1 VVILSLYF
9 LPSLPFK
16 CPSKS
21 NISAIYF
28 LTNFC
33 YPDFMQV
40 FAVDIGKEYG
50 VADKFGT
57 LGEFFSTI
65 LFNIYGLA
73 GIIFLFLLIFGGI
86 SIIIGAGNQDSSKVQ
101 KGQKAVTSAVAGFVV
116 IFVSYF
122 VIQLIQVIT
131 GVNILEA
138 PF

>member
-1 VVILSLYF
+1 
-9 LPSLPFK
+9 
-16 CPSKS
+16 
-21 NISAIYF
+21 
-28 LTNFC
+28 
-33 YPDFMQV
+33 MQV